1 MVDVLSQ
8 VQEQQVKKV
17 KRLLEGWRLA
27 LIPMRSIILWEQQWY
42 PAAIVGALTFLYTFI
57 WLMDSNFLTTF
68 AMVGIILNFVD
79 FIIPIICTSLYGPSY
94 WTGQKEKMF
103 EDICRSIVV
112 HYNKIVDQVGSFTL
126 LRETS
131 PCMYYIITISMLCTL
146 AWVSSVVNNIFLLY
160 VASVAMLLWPGIQ
173 HRGILNTLLAMI
185 NMAPK
190 PKSLKPE

>member
-1 MVDVLSQ
+1 M
-8 VQEQQVKKV
+8 
-17 KRLLEGWRLA
+17 A

-42 PAAIVGALTFLYTFI
+42 PAAIVGVLTFLYTFI

-68 AMVGIILNFVD
+68 AIVGIILNFVD

-112 HYNKIVDQVGSFTL
+112 HYNKIVDQVGSFTS

-131 PCMYYIITISMLCTL
+131 SCMVSTLNNLIVFNVGTFSKFEIADAITL
-146 AWVSSVVNNIFLLY
+146 
-160 VASVAMLLWPGIQ
+160 
-173 HRGILNTLLAMI
+173 I
-185 NMAPK
+185 N
-190 PKSLKPE
+190 